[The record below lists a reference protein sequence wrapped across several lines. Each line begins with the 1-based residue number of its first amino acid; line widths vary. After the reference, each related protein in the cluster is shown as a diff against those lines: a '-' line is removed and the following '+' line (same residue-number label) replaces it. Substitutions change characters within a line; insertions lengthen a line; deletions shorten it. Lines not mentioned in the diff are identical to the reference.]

1 MQRNRTCSHLGAQFM
16 RPAGSIS
23 VPSQQRAALSP
34 SASRR
39 ERRSAELRE
48 RLFRS
53 ALELFASKGYV
64 ETTVEDITEAADVGK
79 GTFFNYF
86 PSKEHILMAFGEMQL
101 SRLESVICEAEQSD
115 LPMREVMRTL
125 VMRMTEE
132 PVRNPAIVRA
142 LLQANLSSVPV
153 RGEMVRIHDR
163 NRALLSRLIRHGQEH
178 GEIRTDLPA
187 EEIAQVWRQTIFGT
201 LMFWSLVGDASLVPR
216 IEMAMRLLWDG
227 IGVKPRAGSR
237 DRTGT
242 VQAT

>member
-1 MQRNRTCSHLGAQFM
+1 MTTS
-16 RPAGSIS
+16 GSVS
-23 VPSQQRAALSP
+23 VPPQRRASLP
-34 SASRR
+34 SAASRR

-53 ALELFASKGYV
+53 ALGLFASKGYAQ
-64 ETTVEDITEAADVGK
+64 TTVEDITEAADVGK

-101 SRLESVICEAEQSD
+101 ARLESVIREAEQSD
-115 LPMREVMRTL
+115 QPMREVMRAL

-163 NRALLSRLIRHGQEH
+163 NRELLGRLIRHDQER

-187 EEIAQVWRQTIFGT
+187 EEISRARRHTIFGT
-201 LMFWSLVGDASLVPR
+201 LMFWSLVGDASLVAR
-216 IEMAMRLLWDG
+216 
-227 IGVKPRAGSR
+227 
-237 DRTGT
+237 
-242 VQAT
+242 